1 MFFFN
6 RAKKRDEWLSV
17 ALQRDGI
24 AAVTVSPGA
33 ARTTV
38 EAASFFPG
46 KPDAELLEKAG
57 KDLRAATFRLT
68 TVLAPGEYQLLTVDA
83 PNVPAD
89 EMKTAIR
96 WRLKDML
103 DFPVNDATID
113 VLDIP
118 VDTNAAVRPQRTMF
132 AVAARNNVIAQR
144 QKLFAGVKLGLS
156 AIDIPEMAQRNIAAL
171 LEAEGRGLAM
181 LSISEE
187 GGLLTVTYAG
197 ELYLSRR
204 IDVPLATLMDADPDR
219 RNQAFDRVAL
229 ELQRSLDNFERQFS
243 FISVSRLVLG
253 PSEVA
258 GLEDYLSSNLY
269 MPVESLDLASLFDL
283 KHAPE
288 LTALGEQQRFLLPLG
303 AALRNEGG
311 AQ

>member
-1 MFFFN
+1 M
-6 RAKKRDEWLSV
+6 
-17 ALQRDGI
+17 
-24 AAVTVSPGA
+24 
-33 ARTTV
+33 
-38 EAASFFPG
+38 
-46 KPDAELLEKAG
+46 ELLEKAG

-68 TVLAPGEYQLLTVDA
+68 TPLAAGDYQLLSVDA

-118 VDTNAAVRPQRTMF
+118 VETNAAARPQRTMF
-132 AVAARNNVIAQR
+132 AVAARNSVVAAR
-144 QKLFAGVKLGLS
+144 QKLFSGVKLALS

-181 LSISEE
+181 LSFGEE

-197 ELYLSRR
+197 ELYLARR
-204 IDVPLATLMDADPDR
+204 IDVPLANLMDADHDR
-219 RNQAFDRVAL
+219 RNQTFDRVAL

-253 PSEVA
+253 PSEIV

-269 MPVESLDLASLFDL
+269 MPVESLDLALLFDL
-283 KHAPE
+283 ERAPE
-288 LTALGEQQRFLLPLG
+288 LSDRGAQQRFLLALG
-303 AALRNEGG
+303 AALRNEGV